1 MRPGGGGL
9 ALGALEGAGTELGRD
24 KICATRKK
32 EKELPSGC
40 SPLGLRGRRDDLHRK
55 DVAETD
61 FLDLEEPREKRKGI
75 FKEDLER
82 PPKAEHDGIIKS

>member
-40 SPLGLRGRRDDLHRK
+40 SPQGKIGG
-55 DVAETD
+55 A
-61 FLDLEEPREKRKGI
+61 GAAGQ
-75 FKEDLER
+75 ER
-82 PPKAEHDGIIKS
+82 